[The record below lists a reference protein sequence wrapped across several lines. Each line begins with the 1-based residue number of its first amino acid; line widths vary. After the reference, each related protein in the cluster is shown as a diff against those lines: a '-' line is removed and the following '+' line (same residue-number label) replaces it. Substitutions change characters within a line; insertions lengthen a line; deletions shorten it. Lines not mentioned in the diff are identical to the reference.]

1 MTTDLRIS
9 ERRRLLKK
17 YRMLYLFLVPGT
29 VILILFAYMPMA
41 GMVMAFQQYDPVSG
55 FLGSKFVGL
64 SNFQRVFSSPTF
76 SRALRNTLV
85 ISSLKIAFGFT
96 MPILISLLLNELRS
110 RRYQKTVQTIIYIPN
125 FVSWVIAAGIWY
137 NLLGDRGLINN
148 LLLQLGLV
156 EESILFMQEKGMFYP
171 IIILTDLWKNV
182 GYNTIF
188 YMAAIAAIP
197 VEQYEAAMIDG
208 ASRLQQARYITLPSL
223 SKTIVLLLILQAGG
237 LLSAGFDQLWTM
249 SNLAVRD
256 VADILDTAV
265 LRSLT
270 SGSINDLSIGAAL
283 GMFKAVVALM
293 LFLLTNQIAKRLGQ
307 ESLL

>member
-1 MTTDLRIS
+1 
-9 ERRRLLKK
+9 
-17 YRMLYLFLVPGT
+17 
-29 VILILFAYMPMA
+29 
-41 GMVMAFQQYDPVSG
+41 
-55 FLGSKFVGL
+55 
-64 SNFQRVFSSPTF
+64 
-76 SRALRNTLV
+76 
-85 ISSLKIAFGFT
+85 
-96 MPILISLLLNELRS
+96 
-110 RRYQKTVQTIIYIPN
+110 
-125 FVSWVIAAGIWY
+125 
-137 NLLGDRGLINN
+137 
-148 LLLQLGLV
+148 
-156 EESILFMQEKGMFYP
+156 MFYP

-197 VEQYEAAMIDG
+197 TEQYEAAMIDG
-208 ASRLQQARYITLPSL
+208 ASRLQQARFITLPSL

-270 SGSINDLSIGAAL
+270 SGSINDLSTGAAL
-283 GMFKAVVALM
+283 GMFKAVVALL
-293 LFLLTNQIAKRLGQ
+293 LFLLTNQIAKKLGQ